1 MKVNYTADTTRLSIL
16 NMVLGNEWY
25 LLVQRVSPNGAET
38 LYLGTD
44 STEADKV
51 YNKAKKQLK
60 EVTQ

>member
-1 MKVNYTADTTRLSIL
+1 MKVNFTTDTTRLSIL

-44 STEADKV
+44 NTEADKV

>member
-1 MKVNYTADTTRLSIL
+1 MTVDFAAATIRLNVL

-25 LLVQRVSPNGAET
+25 LLVQRVSPNGTET

-44 STEADKV
+44 NTEADKV